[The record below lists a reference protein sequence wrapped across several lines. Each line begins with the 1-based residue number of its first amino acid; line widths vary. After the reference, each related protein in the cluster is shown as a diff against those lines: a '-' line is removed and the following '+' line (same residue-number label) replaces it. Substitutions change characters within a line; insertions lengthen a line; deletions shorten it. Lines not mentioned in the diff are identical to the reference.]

1 MRNKL
6 LFYIIFCFSLN
17 YAQVVSTLAGNGSNG
32 SVDGTGTGATFNN
45 PQGTAV
51 DASGNIYVADRNNNR
66 IRKITIAGVVTTLAG
81 SSYGFLDG
89 TGTTAKFRYPT
100 DVAVDAGGNIYVA
113 DSYNHRIRKITP
125 DGVVTTLAG
134 SGYTGSTDT
143 TGILAR
149 FNYPSGVAADD
160 NGNVYVADKNN
171 SRIRKISSAG
181 VVTTLAGSSYGY
193 YDGTGTD
200 AKFRYPM
207 DVAVDGSGTV
217 FVADQ
222 NNHLIRKILAD
233 GTVTTLAGS
242 GSSGNTNGTG
252 TEASFYSPGGLDV
265 DDNGIVYVADVN
277 NHRIRKISVSGVVTT
292 IAGNTPGFADG
303 TGTQAL
309 FYEPY
314 GIAAFGTSHLYIGD
328 YSNQRI
334 RSISLDSTGVT
345 TEEVVFAI
353 AGGSSSYNITAS
365 TANNGSSTGGINLSG
380 TGFISDNSYLLK
392 VSFDQGNTWNSI
404 AAATATTGTFQ
415 GSGIFSSNTSGNVQL
430 DIAHSTL
437 SIMAQWPGNDGTIT
451 MRVSDSTE
459 TFFFPNSS
467 GQQFVLDLTR
477 PIISYAS
484 IQSNNANN
492 TTYAKIDDNIT
503 ISFLSTEM
511 LSNTILPISGN
522 INGNT
527 ISVTGSG
534 TSWSASS
541 TVSSIDPEGIATFE
555 VSYYDV
561 NGNAGGATLTSTTDA
576 STVIVDKTAPTAS
589 NVTILSS
596 NDNNTQATTG
606 DTIKVTLTSNEALS
620 SLSDVKIAGQTIS
633 ASNIVSTTNTSWNF
647 WYVIQGGE
655 PDGNVDFTFTA
666 NDIAGNGTTVNIPN
680 SGSVSFS
687 ANPKILWV
695 TSTNYNGSYNA
706 GNVIGITVHFIESV
720 YVTGI
725 PQLTLETGSP
735 DAVVGYTSGSGTNTL
750 RFDYTVSES
759 DSSVDLSYTSGNAL
773 ALNGSSIQDSAG
785 NNAVLTLPEPG
796 SIYSLSY
803 NKNIIID
810 NVVPVVTSVS
820 SNQSNGT
827 FNINDYMYIYVHFNE
842 SIYVTGTPKLELAVQ
857 NGEDSTNTINYYSKS
872 GTIVKFRYQ
881 VASGDTTNEL
891 DYTSSIALTLN
902 NGTIKDAAGNPAI
915 LTLPVPGTTN
925 SLGANRDIVID
936 GIAPVVISVTSSTD
950 DGIYKI
956 NDDIIVDIQF
966 SQPVSVS
973 GTPVINLQTG
983 GSDYG
988 KGYYSSG
995 SNTNKLTFIYNVSSG
1010 HSSSDLEYINH
1021 SNALYGTIRDPAYND
1036 AIRDLPELGSQNSLS
1051 GSSAIIIDGIIPTIT
1066 GITSTSI
1073 DSTYKIGDIIDIQ
1086 VNFSEAIE
1094 VTGTPQLTLETGNT
1108 DAVVNCISGAGG
1120 SDSLIFTYTIASGH
1134 SSIDLDY
1141 TDTTALDLN
1150 GGTIRDVARNP
1161 ANLILFSPDSTGS
1174 LAANKAIVVDGIVP
1188 AATSVSFVSNNT
1200 YNPSLSTPGNL
1211 VTISLV
1217 MSEAIQTP
1225 TATIGG

>member
-1 MRNKL
+1 M
-6 LFYIIFCFSLN
+6 
-17 YAQVVSTLAGNGSNG
+17 
-32 SVDGTGTGATFNN
+32 
-45 PQGTAV
+45 
-51 DASGNIYVADRNNNR
+51 
-66 IRKITIAGVVTTLAG
+66 AG

-100 DVAVDAGGNIYVA
+100 DVAVDASGNIYVA

-134 SGYTGSTDT
+134 SGYTGSTDA

-149 FNYPSGVAADD
+149 FNYPSGVAADN

-252 TEASFYSPGGLDV
+252 TEASFYSPGGVDV

-314 GIAAFGTSHLYIGD
+314 GIAAFGTSHLYVGD

-353 AGGSSSYNITAS
+353 AGGSSSYNIAAS

-404 AAATATTGTFQ
+404 AAATATAGTFQ

-492 TTYAKIDDNIT
+492 TSYAKIDDNIT
-503 ISFLSTEM
+503 VSFLSTEM

-606 DTIKVTLTSNEALS
+606 DTIKVSLTSNEALS

-666 NDIAGNGTTVNIPN
+666 NDIAGNGTTVNTPN

-720 YVTGI
+720 YVTGT

-796 SIYSLSY
+796 SVYSLSY

-891 DYTSSIALTLN
+891 DYTSSTALTLN

-983 GSDYG
+983 GADYG
-988 KGYYSSG
+988 KAYYSSG

-1021 SNALYGTIRDPAYND
+1021 SNALYGAIRDPAYND
-1036 AIRDLPELGSQNSLS
+1036 AIRDLPELGSQNSLA
-1051 GSSAIIIDGIIPTIT
+1051 GSSAIIIDGIIPTVT

-1108 DAVVNCISGAGG
+1108 DAVVDCISGAGG
-1120 SDSLIFTYTIASGH
+1120 SDSLIFTYTIANGH

-1150 GGTIRDVARNP
+1150 GGTIKDVARNP

-1188 AATSVSFVSNNT
+1188 VATSVSFVSNNT
-1200 YNPSLSTPGNL
+1200 YNPSLACSGNL

-1225 TATIGG
+1225 SATIGGNDVTITGSNTNWIITRTMTSLDVSGSVGFTFDFIDLAGNSGDQITSTT